1 MWHVNGQEECVR
13 LAGGDAFEVISDM
26 HAGGQKFDV
35 VIVDPPAFIKRR
47 KDIRKGEQG
56 YFRLNR
62 LALQVL
68 APGGILISCS
78 CSMHLAENRLQGILL
93 QAARQQ
99 GRQLQILERG
109 FQAMDH
115 PVHPAIPETAYLKAL
130 FCRVPP
136 A

>member
-1 MWHVNGQEECVR
+1 MIQRHV
-13 LAGGDAFEVISDM
+13 GGKS
-26 HAGGQKFDV
+26 FDV
-35 VIVDPPAFIKRR
+35 VIVDPPAFIKQR
-47 KDIRKGEQG
+47 KDIRSGQQG
-56 YFRLNR
+56 YSRPSRLV
-62 LALQVL
+62 LQVL

-78 CSMHLAENRLQGILL
+78 CSMHLAENGLQTILL

-99 GRQLQILERG
+99 GWQLQILERG

-115 PVHPAIPETAYLKAL
+115 AVHSAIPETAYLITL